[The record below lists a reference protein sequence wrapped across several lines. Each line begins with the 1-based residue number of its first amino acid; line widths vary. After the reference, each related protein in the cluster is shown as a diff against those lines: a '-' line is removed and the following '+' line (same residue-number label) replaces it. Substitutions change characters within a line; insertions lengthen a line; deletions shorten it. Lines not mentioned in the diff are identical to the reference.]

1 MASRRTGTSGALLP
15 EAAATPAATAAAT
28 TAAATT
34 AAGVRARIVV
44 VVETAANANGANPVA
59 TTLLATLQ

>member
-15 EAAATPAATAAAT
+15 EAAATP
-28 TAAATT
+28 AATT

>member
-15 EAAATPAATAAAT
+15 EAAATPAA

>member
-15 EAAATPAATAAAT
+15 EAAATPAATAA

-34 AAGVRARIVV
+34 AAGVRARMVV
-44 VVETAANANGANPVA
+44 VVETAANANGASPVA

>member
-28 TAAATT
+28 TAA
-34 AAGVRARIVV
+34 GVRARIVV
-44 VVETAANANGANPVA
+44 VVETAANANVANPVA